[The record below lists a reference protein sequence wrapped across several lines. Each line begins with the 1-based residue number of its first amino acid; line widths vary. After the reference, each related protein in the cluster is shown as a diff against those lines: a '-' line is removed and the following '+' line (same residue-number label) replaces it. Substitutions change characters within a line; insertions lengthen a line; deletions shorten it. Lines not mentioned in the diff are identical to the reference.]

1 MLRARLAASANIA
14 NIAKN
19 VNTANCARLRTVRD
33 ILGANTANTA
43 IIVQN
48 AGCAKSFVDQDKF
61 NMKEKIP
68 QSNESDHDLV
78 TNETNYLGR
87 KPNYR
92 IPIVFFPTQGWKTSS
107 RAVGRFRNL
116 DD

>member
-1 MLRARLAASANIA
+1 MQMCTKFPYPHLFTQIKKRLTLTLHARLAACANIA

-48 AGCAKSFVDQDKF
+48 AGCAKSFVD
-61 NMKEKIP
+61 
-68 QSNESDHDLV
+68 
-78 TNETNYLGR
+78 
-87 KPNYR
+87 
-92 IPIVFFPTQGWKTSS
+92 
-107 RAVGRFRNL
+107 
-116 DD
+116 